1 MCLLPLGSPALDSL
15 YTESHT
21 KGGILHLDPLTERN
35 VFKVH
40 LGWSVFDYGY
50 LGGCEVV
57 TCCGFDCL
65 SVMTEHNEHL
75 LSCSLIICIS
85 HSGEYV
91 FFFKEFIHVL
101 GCVGS
106 YLWHKGSVLHHVGSF
121 HAAPGPSSWG
131 ARVQWLQQMGSMVV
145 ARGLSGSTY
154 VGS

>member
-1 MCLLPLGSPALDSL
+1 M
-15 YTESHT
+15 Y
-21 KGGILHLDPLTERN
+21 LDPFTERN

-57 TCCGFDCL
+57 TQCGFDCL
-65 SVMTEHNEHL
+65 SLMTEHNEHL

-91 FFFKEFIHVL
+91 VFFKEFTHVL
-101 GCVGS
+101 GCAGS
-106 YLWHKGSVLHHVGSF
+106 YLCHEGSGLHHVGSF
-121 HAAPGPSSWG
+121 RAAYGPSSWG
-131 ARVQWLQQMGSMVV
+131 ARAQWLQQMGSVVV
-145 ARGLSGSTY
+145 ARGLSGSTC